1 VKEGRVKREKKR
13 AKEKTVF
20 IGAGGPANE

>member
-1 VKEGRVKREKKR
+1 VKEGRVKREKG